1 MTESDRRK
9 RLLVFAKAPVPGE
22 VKTRLQPAYSP
33 QQSVELHSELV
44 HGCLQV
50 AATVN
55 GCITELWVGSEHD
68 WWSELSRRYQLDI
81 FQQRGEGLGGRMLQ
95 AFQQTLTVADKALL
109 IGTDC
114 PFITR
119 DYLLDAFDKLDEC
132 DVVIGP
138 AEDGGYVLLG
148 LIAEKPE
155 LFSGISW
162 GSDLVLVET
171 IEKIKTLNLS
181 YMLLPILRDIDRP
194 EDVVYW
200 QSKQSFLTS

>member
-1 MTESDRRK
+1 MTENDKTRG
-9 RLLVFAKAPVPGE
+9 LVVFAKAPVAGA

-33 QQSVELHSELV
+33 QQSVELHSKLV

-50 AATVN
+50 ATTVSD
-55 GCITELWVGSEHD
+55 CVTELWAGSEHD
-68 WWSELSRRYQLDI
+68 WWAELSCRYQLDV
-81 FQQRGEGLGGRMLQ
+81 FQQQGEGLGDRMLQ
-95 AFQQTLTVADKALL
+95 AFQQTLGVVDKVLL

-119 DYLLDAFDKLDEC
+119 DYLHDAFDKLDEC

-148 LIAEKPE
+148 LTAEKPE

-162 GSDLVLVET
+162 GSDLVLAET
-171 IEKIKTLNLS
+171 IEKLKKLNLS
-181 YMLLPILRDIDRP
+181 YILLPILRDIDRP
-194 EDVVYW
+194 EDVIYW
-200 QSKQSFLTS
+200 QSTPAY